1 MGILIKNIIISI
13 DNGRNSR
20 DPTRHS
26 KDGPHN
32 PIKHNTVTHRKIVIF
47 FVVFRMEEV
56 FSHTSI
62 IAKDTQLTTTRKKNI
77 YVVEEITGEEEE
89 EENQVR
95 IVDRRKTI
103 EERVEIRLTDFRNF
117 NVIFRLLP
125 QDWLLGIICPHV
137 IIKGYF

>member
-1 MGILIKNIIISI
+1 
-13 DNGRNSR
+13 
-20 DPTRHS
+20 
-26 KDGPHN
+26 
-32 PIKHNTVTHRKIVIF
+32 
-47 FVVFRMEEV
+47 MEEV